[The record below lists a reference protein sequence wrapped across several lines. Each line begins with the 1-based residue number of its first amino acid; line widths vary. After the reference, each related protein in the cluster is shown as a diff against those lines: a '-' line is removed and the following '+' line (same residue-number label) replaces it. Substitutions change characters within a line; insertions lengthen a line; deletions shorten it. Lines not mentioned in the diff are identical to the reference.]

1 MMSFLKEVK
10 FPIIA
15 DRDGDFSRAFGV
27 LKVKDGQFGASRA
40 LVILDQEGRM
50 VHMSLLNEYIRSY
63 PGKVVELI
71 KHLKD
76 SRSNKS
82 ITVFN
87 KKSSWVSSTKKMLE
101 VDSSSSS
108 SIPDEEKNGT
118 TKPKDKAGEKDQKRV
133 GNDIKSPAKT
143 SVDLKVKNEMAKPSK
158 KDDDKMELKE
168 IKNAKPDF
176 AKVKANV
183 AAKEVD
189 QGANKNVK
197 GHKETKKTNTKAR
210 AGGMMKK

>member
-1 MMSFLKEVK
+1 MYRQSHQHEDVDDE

-27 LKVKDGQFGASRA
+27 LKVKDGQFGAARA

-76 SRSNKS
+76 SRSNKTIS
-82 ITVFN
+82 VFN

-143 SVDLKVKNEMAKPSK
+143 SVDFKVKKEMAKPSK
-158 KDDDKMELKE
+158 KDDEKMELKE
-168 IKNAKPDF
+168 
-176 AKVKANV
+176 
-183 AAKEVD
+183 
-189 QGANKNVK
+189 NKNPKNVLLRARWLTK
-197 GHKETKKTNTKAR
+197 QLTRTRRATKKPKRPTLKLGLVAKGR
-210 AGGMMKK
+210 